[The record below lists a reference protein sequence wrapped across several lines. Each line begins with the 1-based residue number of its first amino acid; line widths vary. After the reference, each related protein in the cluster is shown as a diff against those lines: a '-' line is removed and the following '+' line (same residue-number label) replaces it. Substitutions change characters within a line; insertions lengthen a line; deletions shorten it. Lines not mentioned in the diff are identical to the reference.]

1 MQAIAPRPSL
11 SESDAGSYIFSFTH
25 TLEFPKNLQVVHKK
39 HSIWGSN
46 PRRRKLASF
55 WDVFVPRGGI
65 GCKGSFPASRRD
77 GQVPA

>member
-25 TLEFPKNLQVVHKK
+25 TLEYPKNLQVVHKK